1 MILYARQSS
10 PSHASCMRC
19 IYLSLAPVLLL
30 TISTLPTQ
38 NDQSLPSLNISLPF
52 SPPPI
57 SSRSFLVLSPLL
69 PLPSNHPNFSPP
81 PHVGVNEGL
90 DLAIYSKR
98 SLFASARR
106 LRDSSR
112 ATTNVAEV
120 EFLQLLGLLPAP
132 RSSHRPNLL
141 TATAAEGDESGEVEE
156 AATTA

>member
-1 MILYARQSS
+1 MASSFMHVPHERATWMDIWGPSRLILQQCTK
-10 PSHASCMRC
+10 HKNGG
-19 IYLSLAPVLLL
+19 IV
-30 TISTLPTQ
+30 T
-38 NDQSLPSLNISLPF
+38 NI
-52 SPPPI
+52 
-57 SSRSFLVLSPLL
+57 
-69 PLPSNHPNFSPP
+69 
-81 PHVGVNEGL
+81 GVNEKL

-120 EFLQLLGLLPAP
+120 EFLQLLGVLPAP
-132 RSSHRPNLL
+132 GSSHRPNLL